1 MIEAKSHKIRII
13 IMKKNIWRIIVVII
27 ILLIVVRFGFF
38 FMPYNKAN
46 VSWWNTRSYMG
57 DRITVNM
64 HITVDG
70 MQAEFIDDSYKSFSL
85 ILKDGYTEL
94 TDRANEYDTYEYKLK
109 IKNNDGNIPL
119 IIIANHWNWWEITES
134 DLYIDIDTKSGTYT
148 TYEEYGYTAE
158 NPTYHW
164 KKVKEAKE
172 THKGLNTIN
181 VYIGPKG

>member
-1 MIEAKSHKIRII
+1 
-13 IMKKNIWRIIVVII
+13 MKKNIWRIIIAII
-27 ILLIVVRFGFF
+27 ILLIAVRCGFF
-38 FMPYNKAN
+38 FMPYSKAN
-46 VSWWNTRSYMG
+46 VSWWSTRSYMG

-70 MQAEFIDDSYKSFSL
+70 MQAEFIDDTDDVNKSFSL
-85 ILKDGYTEL
+85 KRKDGYTKF
-94 TDRANEYDTYEYKLK
+94 TDRANEYDTYKYALK
-109 IKNNDGNIPL
+109 IKTHDGVIPL
-119 IIIANHWNWWEITES
+119 NITANHWNWWEITES

-164 KKVKEAKE
+164 KIVKEAKE